1 MIFSADEEFARKLD
15 AEDPLRLFRERFH
28 LPLGANGKPIIYL
41 AGNSLGLM
49 PKAARQIVEQE
60 LDDWAKLAVDAHL
73 GAATPWYS
81 YHETLREP
89 TARLVGAKPNE
100 VICMNS
106 LTVNLHLMMATFY
119 RPTKSRNK
127 ILMEEPAFPSDTYA
141 IESQIA
147 HHGFDPKET
156 LVLARPREGE
166 FVVRQDDIEAAL
178 EKHGDQLAVLM
189 IGGVN
194 FFTGQLFDIEK
205 ITTAAQKRR
214 IIAGF
219 DLAHAIGNVPLA
231 LHDWN
236 VDFAVWCSYK
246 YLNAGPGAV
255 AGAFVH
261 ERHATNTKLPRLA
274 GWFGNDPNTRFR
286 LHLEPAFIPVPSAD
300 GWQISNP
307 PIFSMAPLR
316 ASLSIFDE
324 AGGMEALRAKSIKLT
339 EYLQFLLDLA
349 TGRVRPTG
357 GSVKHSGL
365 TVITPRETD
374 EHGCQLSILVHEH
387 PKELFGKLEAAG
399 VKCDFREPNVVRAAP
414 TPLYNTFHEVWRAAK
429 ILAEHR

>member
-1 MIFSADEEFARKLD
+1 MTSALSADENFARQLD
-15 AEDPLRLFRERFH
+15 AEDSLRHFREKFH
-28 LPLGANGKPIIYL
+28 LPLGKDEKPLIYF

-60 LDDWAKLAVDAHL
+60 LEDWAKLGVDAHL
-73 GAATPWYS
+73 EAKTPWYS

-89 TARLVGAKPNE
+89 VARLIGAKPIE

-141 IESQIA
+141 IKTQIV
-147 HHGFDPKET
+147 HHGLDPKEA
-156 LVLARPREGE
+156 LLLARPRKGE
-166 FVVRQDDIEAAL
+166 FTVRTEEIVDLI
-178 EKHGDQLAVLM
+178 EKHGEQLAVVL
-189 IGGVN
+189 IAGVN
-194 FFTGQLFDIEK
+194 FFTGQLCDIPT
-205 ITTAAQKRR
+205 ITKAAQKRG
-214 IIAGF
+214 ITVGI

-261 ERHATNTKLPRLA
+261 ERHATNRELPRLA

-286 LHLEPAFIPVPSAD
+286 LHLEPEFIPVASAD

-307 PIFSMAPLR
+307 PILSMAPLR
-316 ASLSIFDE
+316 ASLTIFDE
-324 AGGMEALRAKSIKLT
+324 AGGMKPLRAKSIKLT
-339 EYLQFLLDLA
+339 GYLQFLLESAGQSEPDGQLKK
-349 TGRVRPTG
+349 RYE
-357 GSVKHSGL
+357 
-365 TVITPRETD
+365 VITPRETD
-374 EHGCQLSILVHEH
+374 ARGCQLSILVHEH
-387 PKELFGKLEAAG
+387 PKELFVKLQAAG
-399 VKCDFREPNVVRAAP
+399 VKCDFREPNVIRAAP
-414 TPLYNTFHEVWRAAK
+414 TPLYNSFHEVWRFAK
-429 ILAEHR
+429 ILDKHQ

>member
-1 MIFSADEEFARKLD
+1 MMRTFSADQDFAHQLD
-15 AEDPLRLFRERFH
+15 AEDPLRQFREKFH
-28 LPLGANGKPIIYL
+28 RPLGKDGKPLIYL

-49 PKAARQIVEQE
+49 PKSAKEIVEQE
-60 LDDWAKLAVDAHL
+60 LDDWARLAVDAHL
-73 GAATPWYS
+73 GAKTPWYS

-89 TARLVGAKPNE
+89 ASRLIGAQPNE

-141 IESQIA
+141 IKSQIV
-147 HHGFDPKET
+147 HHGFDPKDA
-156 LVLARPREGE
+156 LILARPRAGE
-166 FVVRQDDIEAAL
+166 FTVRLDDIEAAL
-178 EKHGDQLAVLM
+178 KKHGEQIAVVVV
-189 IGGVN
+189 GGVN
-194 FFTGQLFDIEK
+194 FFTGQLFDIEE
-205 ITTAAQKRR
+205 ITSAARKRGCVV
-214 IIAGF
+214 GF

-261 ERHATNTKLPRLA
+261 EHHATNTKLPRLA

-286 LHLEPAFIPVPSAD
+286 LHIAPECIPVTSAD

-316 ASLSIFDE
+316 ASLAIFDE
-324 AGGMEALRAKSIKLT
+324 AGGMEALRAKSMKLT
-339 EYLQFLLDLA
+339 GYLQ
-349 TGRVRPTG
+349 
-357 GSVKHSGL
+357 
-365 TVITPRETD
+365 
-374 EHGCQLSILVHEH
+374 
-387 PKELFGKLEAAG
+387 
-399 VKCDFREPNVVRAAP
+399 
-414 TPLYNTFHEVWRAAK
+414 
-429 ILAEHR
+429 

>member
-1 MIFSADEEFARKLD
+1 VTFSPDEDFARKLD
-15 AEDPLRLFRERFH
+15 AEDPLRHFREKFH
-28 LPLGANGKPIIYL
+28 LPLGKDGKPVIYF

-60 LDDWAKLAVDAHL
+60 LEDWAKRGVDAHH
-73 GAATPWYS
+73 GAGTPWYS

-89 TARLVGAKPNE
+89 TARLVGAQPIE

-119 RPTKSRNK
+119 RPTKSRFK

-141 IESQIA
+141 IKSQIV
-147 HHGFDPKET
+147 HHGLDPKEV
-156 LVLARPREGE
+156 LILARPRKGE
-166 FVVRQDDIEAAL
+166 FTIRQEHIEAAL
-178 EKHGDQLAVLM
+178 DKHGEQIAVVM
-189 IGGVN
+189 MGGLN

-205 ITTAAQKRR
+205 ITALAQKRGC
-214 IIAGF
+214 AVGF

-255 AGAFVH
+255 AGAFVP
-261 ERHATNTKLPRLA
+261 ERHATNRDLPRLA

-286 LHLEPAFIPVPSAD
+286 LHLEPEFIPVPSAD

-316 ASLSIFDE
+316 ASLAIFDE
-324 AGGMEALRAKSIKLT
+324 AGGIEPMRAKSIKLT
-339 EYLQFLLDLA
+339 GYLQFLLESD
-349 TGRVRPTG
+349 RRG
-357 GSVKHSGL
+357 GNKRF
-365 TVITPRETD
+365 TAITPRNINGR
-374 EHGCQLSILVHEH
+374 GCQLSILAHEH
-387 PKELFGKLEAAG
+387 PKELFRKLEAAG
-399 VKCDFREPNVVRAAP
+399 VKCDFREPNVIRVAP
-414 TPLYNTFHEVWRAAK
+414 TPLYNTFHEVWRFAK
-429 ILAEHR
+429 ILAEHQ